1 MKITVKALPVSD
13 IMIDL
18 AHSFNVSLEEDCGEL
33 TLPIPEKIGKGFIR
47 GVSFESG
54 VGFIH
59 YKCTFFED
67 VEIHFTVNM
76 THPLRFIFCSEGRI
90 QHAFIEEEEEER
102 HVIETYQ
109 NVIASSSKF
118 NGHVLFFKAN
128 ESVNASSLEIIRNI
142 FSHRNQYRFIKFD
155 PVLAEVFKDSIAEK
169 LFFYQGNYSIK
180 AADIVDEIN
189 NKDSEGFVRSVL
201 VEGKALE
208 MLSKQVAQYQ
218 DDHRE
223 DLPQILR
230 RSDVEKVSRAVDLI
244 HKDLSQSHSVDQL
257 AKEVGTNVNKLQE
270 GFKYMFNLTVNKYV
284 QQVKLEAAR
293 DLLTDTDHNI
303 SQIVNLIGLNN
314 RSYFSKIFKEKY
326 GVSPKYF
333 LKSQKDQSDD
343 APKAEEE

>member
-1 MKITVKALPVSD
+1 MKLTIKALPVSD

-18 AHSFNVSLEEDCGEL
+18 AQGLNVSLEEDCGEL
-33 TLPIPEKIGKGFIR
+33 TLHIPEKMGKGFIR
-47 GVSFESG
+47 GVSYESG

-67 VEIHFTVNM
+67 VEIHFTLNE

-90 QHAFIEEEEEER
+90 QHAFVEEGER
-102 HVIETYQ
+102 HNIETYQ

-118 NGHVLFFKAN
+118 NGHILYFEAN

-142 FSHRNQYRFIKFD
+142 FSHRNQYRFISFD
-155 PVLAEVFKDSIAEK
+155 PVLAEVFRDSIAEK

-180 AADIVDEIN
+180 AADIVEEIN
-189 NKDSEGFVRSVL
+189 TKDSEGFVRSVL

-218 DDHRE
+218 DDQRE

-230 RSDVEKVSRAVDLI
+230 RSDVEKVQRAAELVQN
-244 HKDLSQSHSVDQL
+244 DLSQNYSVDHL

-270 GFKYMFNLTVNKYV
+270 GFKHMFDLTVNKYV

-293 DLLTDTDHNI
+293 DLLTTTDHNI

-333 LKSQKDQSDD
+333 LKGQKEHIGD
-343 APKAEEE
+343 KEEAEDE

>member
-13 IMIDL
+13 IMVDL
-18 AHSFNVSLEEDCGEL
+18 AQSLNATLEEDCGEL
-33 TLPIPEKIGKGFIR
+33 TLPIPEKMGKGFIR

-67 VEIHFTVNM
+67 VEMHFTVKQ

-90 QHAFIEEEEEER
+90 QHAFVENEER
-102 HVIETYQ
+102 HNIETYQ

-118 NGHVLFFKAN
+118 NGHVLFFRAN

-155 PVLAEVFKDSIAEK
+155 PVLAEVFRDSVAEK
-169 LFFYQGNYSIK
+169 IFFYQGNYSIK

-218 DDHRE
+218 DDHRD

-230 RSDVEKVSRAVDLI
+230 RSDVEKVKRAAELI
-244 HKDLSQSHSVDQL
+244 HNNLSQNHSVDYL

-270 GFKYMFNLTVNKYV
+270 GFKYMFDLTVNKYV

-293 DLLTDTDHNI
+293 DLLTNTDHNI

-333 LKSQKDQSDD
+333 LRNQKEQPDGSE
-343 APKAEEE
+343 AEDE